1 MDRSAVEAIK
11 ARISL
16 ADIVRRYVD
25 LKPVSG
31 RFMAACPFHQETK
44 PSMSVNDDEGYFY
57 CFGCQAKG
65 DVFDFYGR
73 INGLDFRETLEQLA
87 AEAGIE
93 LANVPHDPH
102 AAERKARNQKML
114 EMHNESNAF
123 FQRNLR
129 MASGDHCRRYLTDR
143 GMTQEMFDKFGLGYS
158 PDDWHGLDN
167 FLKTKGRKPEE
178 GVEAGLL
185 SKNEKGNIYDRFRGR
200 LIFPIQNLSGK
211 VIAFGGRII
220 TDGEPK
226 YLNSSDTP
234 IYKKGDHLYGLN
246 LARSTMTRSKRAI
259 LTEGYMDV
267 ISLHQFGYTDSCGVL
282 GTALTPEQVKRLAGF
297 CSRIDLIFD
306 GDGAGR
312 KAALKSS
319 RMILLQGVACKV
331 VLMPEGE
338 DVDSLLQAQGTEG
351 LEKCM
356 GEAPDG
362 LQFCMDT
369 LRAEFAPREIMAWA
383 KSFLSDLSD
392 QGLRAYYL
400 PRIAS
405 GLGLSEADFRRDARV
420 SGSPHTRGQRQY
432 QQPPQYHQEPPP
444 EYMDEPPPQFEEGEY
459 QKTVLGNPMATG
471 KDNSDDRYFLKFP
484 IQYPN
489 YISELVNRGFANI
502 LTTQWGQAMWEKLV
516 NAQHGKVLSLL
527 NDQEKSFYI
536 VSREEIRESI
546 LTGNALLEEWNHIC
560 AKIADGQKKL
570 STRQLKEALHQAQQS
585 GDKQR
590 IDECLRA
597 YMESL
602 GRDNEQH

>member
-1 MDRSAVEAIK
+1 MDRSAVEAVK
-11 ARISL
+11 DRISIVE
-16 ADIVRRYVD
+16 IVRRYVD

-44 PSMSVNDDEGYFY
+44 PSMSVNDDEGFFY
-57 CFGCQAKG
+57 CFGCQASG
-65 DVFDFYGR
+65 DVIDFYSR
-73 INGLDFRETLEQLA
+73 INGLDFRESLEQLA

-93 LANVPHDPH
+93 LANVPHDPK
-102 AAERKARNQKML
+102 AAERKARKTL
-114 EMHNESNAF
+114 LLDMHNEARDF

-129 MASGDHCRRYLTDR
+129 VAAGDNARSYLFNR
-143 GMTQEMFDKFGLGYS
+143 GMTQEMIDRFGLGYS

-167 FLKTKGRKPEE
+167 FFKGKGRKSEQ

-185 SKNEKGNIYDRFRGR
+185 SKNHKGDIYDRFRGR
-200 LIFPIQNLSGK
+200 LIFPIQDLSGR

-246 LARSTMTRSKRAI
+246 MARSTMTRSKRAI

-282 GTALTPEQVKRLAGF
+282 GTALTQEQVKRLAGF

-338 DVDSLLQAQGTEG
+338 DVDSLLQQQGSEG

-356 GEAPDG
+356 DTAPDG

-369 LRAEFAPREIMAWA
+369 LRAEFAPRDIMAWA
-383 KSFLSDLSD
+383 KSFLSDLADAS
-392 QGLRAYYL
+392 LRAYYL

-405 GLGLSEADFRRDARV
+405 GLGLSEADFRRDAAV
-420 SGSPHTRGQRQY
+420 SGPPRNKYRQSLP
-432 QQPPQYHQEPPP
+432 QQSQP
-444 EYMDEPPPQFEEGEY
+444 MSALGT
-459 QKTVLGNPMATG
+459 QKYDIAMETG
-471 KDNSDDRYFLKFP
+471 KESKDDRYFLKFP
-484 IQYPN
+484 IQYPD
-489 YISELVNRGFANI
+489 YVPALAERGFANI
-502 LTTQWGQAMWEKLV
+502 LGTDWAKALWEKLV
-516 NAQHGKVLSLL
+516 TAQHGQVMSLL
-527 NDQEKSFYI
+527 SDHEKGFYI
-536 VSREEIRESI
+536 RCREEVRQTI
-546 LTGNALLEEWNHIC
+546 LTGRELLDEWEHIC
-560 AKIADGQKKL
+560 HKIAVGQKKQ
-570 STRQLKEALHQAQQS
+570 SRQQLKEALRQAQIS
-585 GDKQR
+585 GDRQQ
-590 IDECLRA
+590 IDECFRA
-597 YMESL
+597 LEESL
-602 GRDNEQH
+602 RRDDEQH